1 MTVARLSSIQSEV
14 FNLMSFVKSEETY
27 RLMKQAL
34 SDFFAQEAD
43 KELNRLGMKA
53 LWMMLASKSFVTF
66 TKELHIKWNVI
77 ILSWI
82 PMHY

>member
-43 KELNRLGMKA
+43 KELNRL
-53 LWMMLASKSFVTF
+53 
-66 TKELHIKWNVI
+66 WNEGTLNDARI
-77 ILSWI
+77 EEFRNIHERT
-82 PMHY
+82 PY

>member
-43 KELNRLGMKA
+43 KELNRLWYEGTLDDA
-53 LWMMLASKSFVTF
+53 RIEEFRNIHERT
-66 TKELHIKWNVI
+66 
-77 ILSWI
+77 
-82 PMHY
+82 PY